1 MGKKRIAK
9 RAPTRELTDAE
20 KKRIAKARQEAEEDK
35 DYIRGQARRWKQANL
50 AGQAALRETF
60 RLLKEE
66 RQRQSLSLA
75 DLEERTGMSRPSLSR
90 LENDLESNPAITTL
104 SRYAEALGKTLVV
117 SLVDDNVMAKS

>member
-1 MGKKRIAK
+1 MAKKRIAK
-9 RAPTRELTDAE
+9 RAAARKLTAAE
-20 KKRIAKARQEAEEDK
+20 QQQVGKARQEAGEDK
-35 DYIRGQARRWKQANL
+35 DYIRDQAKRWKQANR

-90 LENDLESNPAITTL
+90 LENDLESNPTITTL
-104 SRYAEALGKTLVV
+104 SRYAEALGKTLVPT
-117 SLVDDNVMAKS
+117 

>member
-9 RAPTRELTDAE
+9 RATRELTAAE
-20 KKRIAKARQEAEEDK
+20 RKRVAKARQEAEEDK
-35 DYIRGQARRWKQANL
+35 DYIVDQARRWKHANE

-60 RLLKEE
+60 RVLKEE
-66 RQRQSLSLA
+66 RQRQSLSLS

-90 LENDLESNPAITTL
+90 LENDLESNPTITTL

-117 SLVDDNVMAKS
+117 TLVDSNVMAES